1 MGRSTSRR
9 GPFVTLLAAALLLLC
24 VGTASAHNSFV
35 RSKPGDGAELEA
47 LPKRVSL
54 TFAKAVP
61 LDTIQ
66 VVLVQASGARVDAKG
81 FRHGPGGEQEVI
93 VPLGQVDPGPL
104 TLRWR
109 LVNSDGHVVSG
120 RVRLA
125 VAAPTD
131 TGPAATSET
140 GAALPATSAPPPPVE
155 PPVQDEAVLADAADG
170 TWTTPDPLRWFLRVA
185 SFLGMVVVVG
195 ALVTAWQVWPGAAE
209 QSRLRGLGILAALV
223 VALSGAVQL
232 LLLAADLTGEQ
243 PFAAWGG
250 METALSLD
258 AGRAYAVRAALGLM
272 LALLLALPGGG
283 AGRWGFGALV
293 SVGALATWAFAG
305 HASSQR
311 WPWIGV
317 PVDVVHHAA
326 AAAWLGV
333 LAMLAFVVFRAAP
346 IDDLVD
352 AVQRFSLIAATAVA
366 AVVATGIVQSLRLV
380 GDPSALLGTTH
391 GRVLLAKL
399 ALLGVMLYVADL
411 NRRRVRSRFRRRETV
426 TRPARRVLQRAMLTE
441 AAIGVA
447 VLAVTAALVVQ
458 TPGASE
464 EDGAN
469 ARSTAPAR
477 VTSGAPGPSDDD
489 AAARAV
495 LLQSVVSTVL
505 GGPSCADC
513 PSPFSFF
520 SPDSPSPDAAT
531 TTTSTTTRARP

>member
-1 MGRSTSRR
+1 M
-9 GPFVTLLAAALLLLC
+9 F
-24 VGTASAHNSFV
+24 
-35 RSKPGDGAELEA
+35 
-47 LPKRVSL
+47 
-54 TFAKAVP
+54 
-61 LDTIQ
+61 
-66 VVLVQASGARVDAKG
+66 
-81 FRHGPGGEQEVI
+81 
-93 VPLGQVDPGPL
+93 
-104 TLRWR
+104 
-109 LVNSDGHVVSG
+109 
-120 RVRLA
+120 
-125 VAAPTD
+125 
-131 TGPAATSET
+131 
-140 GAALPATSAPPPPVE
+140 
-155 PPVQDEAVLADAADG
+155 ADADDG
-170 TWTTPDPLRWFLRVA
+170 TWSTPDPLRWILRVA
-185 SFLGMVVVVG
+185 SFLGIVVVVG

-250 METALSLD
+250 LETVLSLD
-258 AGRAYAVRAALGLM
+258 AGKAYAARAGLGLV

-283 AGRWGFGALV
+283 SGRWRFGALV
-293 SVGALATWAFAG
+293 SVAALATWAFAG

-326 AAAWLGV
+326 AAAWLGA
-333 LAMLAFVVFRAAP
+333 LAMLGFVVFRAAP

-426 TRPARRVLQRAMLTE
+426 TRPARRVLRRAMLTE

-464 EDGAN
+464 EQGAD

-477 VTSGAPGPSDDD
+477 MTSGAPAASGGA
-489 AAARAV
+489 AAARSV
-495 LLQSVVSTVL
+495 LLQSVVTTVL

-513 PSPFSFF
+513 PSPFSFS
-520 SPDSPSPDAAT
+520 SPDSRSPGAAA
-531 TTTSTTTRARP
+531 TTTSTTTRVRP